1 MNDIKTNESK
11 LMEAK
16 KTEEY
21 KTRLQKYKD
30 FIVASTPEK

>member
-30 FIVASTPEK
+30 FIVTSTPEK